1 MTQISS
7 CKFSLARLAAVALMS
22 LGPLVCRAQS
32 FSADVVYLTGVA
44 KPGASPAA
52 ATSTPHGPSKL
63 YVSKDRMRLETRG
76 TSGTI
81 LLVNGG
87 EGTAFAVFPAQK
99 AYQPLVGGPSE
110 YLRVGNPDDACADWQ
125 RVMTQKVACEKSGVE
140 EVAGR
145 STVKYVGKNAAGTAV
160 AAVWIDSALRFAI
173 KWQSAGASA
182 ELRDIKVAEQA
193 DDLFTVPSGYGL
205 MTPLKAKSKGFVQK
219 SR

>member
-87 EGTAFAVFPAQK
+87 EGTAFAVVPAQK

-125 RVMTQKVACEKSGVE
+125 RVVTQKVASDNAAVE

-145 STVKYVGKNAAGTAV
+145 STGKYVRQNAAG
-160 AAVWIDSALRFAI
+160 AAGPAPWGGSGPSVSGPRGRGA
-173 KWQSAGASA
+173 ASA
-182 ELRDIKVAEQA
+182 A
-193 DDLFTVPSGYGL
+193 
-205 MTPLKAKSKGFVQK
+205 
-219 SR
+219 